1 MILVTGASGHVGG
14 NLVRSLLDRG
24 DKVRV
29 LVHHDRRAVEGLD
42 VEIVQG
48 DILNPESLRTACKKI
63 DVVFHAAV
71 YISLYMHDWSR
82 LKSIN
87 VIGTRNIVEA
97 CLDCG
102 VRRLIHFSSIHAL
115 AQEPLDEPVD
125 ETRFH
130 AKSRRYPPYDRS
142 KAAGEE
148 EIFKG
153 IEKGLDA
160 IIINPTGIIGPYD
173 FRPSHSGEALI
184 RMAHGNLPA
193 LIEGGFDWV
202 DVRDV
207 VKGTLRA
214 EECAPTGARYILS
227 GHWVSLRDL
236 AAQVESI
243 TRVRPPRLVLPIWI
257 ARLGAPFTTAFA
269 RHTGRRPL
277 YTVVSLK
284 ALKSNRIISHAKAT
298 NELKYY
304 PRPFNDTIRDTLEW
318 FSNMGYL

>member
-14 NLVRSLLDRG
+14 NLIRSLLKRG
-24 DKVRV
+24 ERVRV
-29 LVHHDRRAVEGLD
+29 LVHHDRRAIEGLD

-48 DILNPESLRTACKKI
+48 DILNPESLRTACEKI
-63 DVVFHAAV
+63 DVVFHAAT
-71 YISLYMHDWSR
+71 YISLFMHGWPR

-87 VIGTRNIVEA
+87 VLGTRNIVEA

-102 VRRLIHFSSIHAL
+102 VRRLIHFSSIHTL
-115 AQEPLDEPVD
+115 VQEPLDEPID
-125 ETRFH
+125 EMRH
-130 AKSRRYPPYDRS
+130 LVESRLYPPHDRS
-142 KAAGEE
+142 KAASEKE
-148 EIFKG
+148 VLKG

-173 FRPSHSGEALI
+173 FRPSHSGEALL
-184 RMAHGNLPA
+184 RMAQGNLPA

-214 EECAPTGARYILS
+214 EERAPTGARYLLS
-227 GHWVSLRDL
+227 GHWVSVRDM
-236 AAQVESI
+236 ATQVESI
-243 TRVRPPRLVLPIWI
+243 VGVRPPRLVLPIWI
-257 ARLGAPFTTAFA
+257 ARLGAPFMTAFA
-269 RHTGRRPL
+269 RCTGKRPL
-277 YTVVSLK
+277 YTAVSLK
-284 ALKSNRIISHAKAT
+284 ALKSNRVISHAKAT

-318 FSNMGYL
+318 FSNNGYL